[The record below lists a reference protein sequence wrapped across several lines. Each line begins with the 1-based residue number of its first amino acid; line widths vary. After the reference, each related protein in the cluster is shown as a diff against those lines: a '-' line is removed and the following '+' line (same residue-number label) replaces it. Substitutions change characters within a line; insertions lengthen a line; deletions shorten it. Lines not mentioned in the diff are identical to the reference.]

1 MELPGRLCRCVIT
14 RLGLLRWRFDVCLP
28 SLMKHEQ
35 RGENLLRSSYRR
47 KKFSKQHSDENY
59 ELSLLQASTRTGT
72 GNIVVSAI
80 FMLTLN
86 FAVALLAVSGETAT
100 NLPVGGEITLR
111 LL

>member
-1 MELPGRLCRCVIT
+1 
-14 RLGLLRWRFDVCLP
+14 
-28 SLMKHEQ
+28 MKHEQ